1 MRFNAA
7 LFGMGLLVLGS
18 LLMLSGSL
26 VFALT
31 VVPFHVSSGLLL
43 LSLAC
48 SLAGAAVV
56 VGCEVL
62 R

>member
-1 MRFNAA
+1 MRFNVA

-26 VFALT
+26 VFSLT
-31 VVPFHVSSGLLL
+31 IVPFNISSGLLL

-48 SLAGAAVV
+48 SLVGAAVV